1 MRGIGRTLSRLNAA
15 RAMIAGAALLAGAAI
30 PAAQAQPAP
39 QTAMAVPRTAPP
51 NGPEVVLPEPLAPS
65 QEALVRRI
73 FTLQDHGRIA
83 EAERA
88 TSRLSDQ
95 TLLGSILAD
104 RYLGPYTVTS
114 ASELKDWL
122 NRFGDQAPAPAIYA
136 LLARKLPR
144 GASMPPAPSV
154 ASGLPPLPVVPES
167 ADAFSDPVEAE
178 TDGVSSFAVAVADRA
193 GDGETRSALSMV
205 NGISGL
211 TRAHTGAMKA
221 IVARALF
228 VANRDEQA
236 LSVASAA
243 YDEAG
248 GEDGAAAY
256 VAGLASWRL
265 GSIEAAGNFF
275 RAAAR
280 AADAEP
286 PLISAASFWAAR
298 AALYLHEPGQW
309 LPWMER
315 AAAERG
321 TFYGL
326 LAGRVLGLGPYP
338 LGDGADGRAT
348 LGEAD
353 IDAVAATAAGW
364 RAFALIQVGE
374 PALADAELA
383 TLWPRI
389 ENDHP
394 FGRSVML
401 VAARAGLPGLA
412 ARLAS
417 LLSAGAGGQ
426 RRAGVPAMPM
436 PSLSPAGGFTID
448 PALVY
453 ALTRLESNFD
463 AGAVSGSGA
472 RGLMQLEPVAAAAA
486 SGHWGNDLDD
496 PGTNLALGQRY
507 MQYLSEQPDVAD
519 GLLRVI
525 GSYNVGPN
533 AFEGWA
539 RTIRDGGDPL
549 LFIEAIPNGGT
560 RHFVECALTYT
571 WIYAMRLGLP
581 SPSLDALAE
590 GSFPRFAAEANTGGM
605 AEASLA
611 LH

>member
-39 QTAMAVPRTAPP
+39 ETAMAVPRTAPP
-51 NGPEVVLPEPLAPS
+51 NGAEVVLPEPLAPS

-73 FTLQDHGRIA
+73 FALQDHGRIA
-83 EAERA
+83 EAEQA
-88 TSRLSDQ
+88 TSELSDQ

-114 ASELKDWL
+114 AAELKDWL
-122 NRFGDQAPAPAIYA
+122 SRFGDQAPAPAIYA
-136 LLARKLPR
+136 LLARKLPP

-154 ASGLPPLPVVPES
+154 APGLPPLPVVPES
-167 ADAFSDPVEAE
+167 ADALSDPVEAE

-193 GDGETRSALSMV
+193 GNGATGSALSMV

-211 TRAHTGAMKA
+211 TRAHTGALKA

-228 VANRDEQA
+228 VANHDDQA

-248 GEDGAAAY
+248 GEDGASAY
-256 VAGLASWRL
+256 IAGLASWRL
-265 GSIEAAGNFF
+265 GSFEAAGNFF
-275 RAAAR
+275 RAAAQAGD
-280 AADAEP
+280 AAP

-298 AALYLHEPGQW
+298 AALYLREPRQW

-338 LGDGADGRAT
+338 AGDGTDGTAT

-353 IDAVAATAAGW
+353 IDAVAATGAGW
-364 RAFALIQVGE
+364 RAFALIQVGQLS
-374 PALADAELA
+374 LADAELA

-389 ENDHP
+389 KKDHQ

-417 LLSAGAGGQ
+417 LLSAGTADQ
-426 RRAGVPAMPM
+426 QAGVPAVPM
-436 PSLSPAGGFTID
+436 PALSPAGGFTVD

-463 AGAVSGSGA
+463 SGAVSGSGA
-472 RGLMQLEPVAAAAA
+472 TGLMQLEPVAAAAA
-486 SGHWGNDLDD
+486 SGHWGNDLED

-507 MQYLSEQPDVAD
+507 MQYLAGQPDIAD

-533 AFEGWA
+533 AFAGLS

-549 LFIEAIPNGGT
+549 LFIEAIPNGGI
-560 RHFVECALTYT
+560 RHFVECTLAYT

-581 SPSLDALAE
+581 SPSLDSLAQ
-590 GSFPRFAAEANTGGM
+590 GNFPRFAAEANTGGM